1 MSIKKSP
8 TPAALLLLA
17 SLSPGCT
24 TDDPDPPVDTQGEQ
38 RDEEPEQAADDE
50 PDASSYVGCS
60 KEELESDM
68 TTSIELSGPG
78 VDPDTGKLT
87 PGTYHVATTYLALQP
102 GKLDTVLELS
112 GPIIESSFSLP
123 GFVAMTIVGSESC
136 NTLRTLTVWETE
148 QAMFAFVASPSH
160 ARAMAKTSEVSRG
173 SSNTITWDGDVDSV
187 SWDEAARRLGLE
199 EDGDI

>member
-8 TPAALLLLA
+8 TPVALLFFA
-17 SLSPGCT
+17 CLSSGCA
-24 TDDPDPPVDTQGEQ
+24 TDDPDPALDTPGEEHD
-38 RDEEPEQAADDE
+38 DEEDADSK
-50 PDASSYVGCS
+50 PDADTYVGCA
-60 KEELESDM
+60 KGDLESDM
-68 TTSIELSGPG
+68 TTSVELAGPG
-78 VDPDTGKLT
+78 INPETGELT
-87 PGTYHVATTYLALQP
+87 PGTYHIATTYLAIQP
-102 GKLDTVLELS
+102 GKLETAIELS

-136 NTLRTLTVWETE
+136 NTLRTLTVWESE
-148 QAMFAFVASPSH
+148 EAMFAFVASPSH